1 MALHVKNLRRAAVLT
16 AQLEAQ
22 MIAWRRDFHRHPE
35 LGFQEVRTARQV
47 VDIIAGIP
55 GIEVQTGVAQT
66 GVVALLRGEQP
77 GPTILVRADMDALPI
92 HELNDHAYRSV
103 HDGVMHACGHDAHM
117 AMQLGAMHIL
127 AERRADLHGQ
137 VKFIFQPAEEGPG
150 GAKPMI
156 EAGVMENP
164 RVDAALGYH
173 IWNSLPVGQVG
184 IAAGP
189 VMANT
194 DEFQIHVQGKGGH
207 GAAPHLSVDS
217 IVVAAHVITALQSVV
232 ARSVDP
238 LERAVVT
245 VGKVTAG
252 DRHNIIAH
260 TAHLEGTARSFSPE
274 VAALIPE
281 RVAAIAEH
289 TCKAFGARCH
299 LNYKT
304 IYPATVNDEAMS
316 RRVWAS
322 AVKALGEAH
331 VVPARPSMGG
341 EDMSF
346 FLQAV
351 PGCYFFIGSANPAK
365 GVDVPHH
372 HPEFQIDE
380 DALAVGTRVIVQ
392 AVLDYLAPPGR

>member
-1 MALHVKNLRRAAVLT
+1 MLSS
-16 AQLEAQ
+16 QLEEQ
-22 MIAWRRDFHRHPE
+22 IVSWRRDFHRHPE
-35 LGFQEVRTARQV
+35 LGFQEVRTAHRLAE
-47 VDIIAGIP
+47 IIRTIP
-55 GIEVQTGVAQT
+55 GISLQTGVAQT
-66 GVVALLRGEQP
+66 GLVALLSGSHP

-92 HELNDHAYRSV
+92 QELNEHSYRSCY
-103 HDGVMHACGHDAHM
+103 DGVMHACGHDAHM
-117 AMQLGAMHIL
+117 AMQLGAMHVL
-127 AERRADLHGQ
+127 AEKRDELHGQ
-137 VKFIFQPAEEGPG
+137 VKFVFQPAEEGPG

-156 EAGVMENP
+156 EEGVLANP

-194 DEFQIHVQGKGGH
+194 DEFQIRVQGQGGH

-217 IVVAAHVITALQSVV
+217 VVVAAHVITALQSVV
-232 ARSVDP
+232 SRSVDP
-238 LERAVVT
+238 LDRAVVT

-260 TAHLEGTARSFSPE
+260 TAQLEGTARSFSPE

-289 TCKAFGARCH
+289 TCQAFGARCH
-299 LNYKT
+299 LNYQR
-304 IYPATVNDEAMS
+304 IYPATVNDEEMS

-322 AVKALGEAH
+322 AVKALGEAR

-351 PGCYFFIGSANPAK
+351 PGCYFFIGSANPSK
-365 GVDVPHH
+365 GIDVPHH
-372 HPEFQIDE
+372 HPQFQIDE
-380 DALAVGTRVIVQ
+380 DAMATGTRVIVQ
-392 AVLDYLAPPGR
+392 AVLDYLSPVSPH

>member
-1 MALHVKNLRRAAVLT
+1 LLT
-16 AQLEAQ
+16 ADLESALV
-22 MIAWRRDFHRHPE
+22 AWRRDFHQHPE
-35 LGFQEVRTARQV
+35 LGFQEHRTARRIQE
-47 VDIIAGIP
+47 ILAGWP
-55 GIEVQTGVAQT
+55 ALEVQPGVAGT
-66 GVVALLRGEQP
+66 GIVALLRGGKP
-77 GPTILVRADMDALPI
+77 GPCLLVRADMDGLPI
-92 HELNDHAYRSV
+92 HELNDHPYRSV

-117 AMQLGAMHIL
+117 AMQLGAIQAL
-127 AERRADLHGQ
+127 VARREELHGT
-137 VKFIFQPAEEGPG
+137 VKFVFQPAEEGPG

-156 EAGVMENP
+156 EAGVLDSP
-164 RVDAALGYH
+164 RVDAAIGFH
-173 IWNSLPVGQVG
+173 IWNSLPVGTVG
-184 IAAGP
+184 ITEGP

-194 DEFQIHVQGKGGH
+194 AEFQIDIEGKGGH

-217 IVVAAHVITALQSVV
+217 VVVAAHMITAMQSIV

-245 VGKVTAG
+245 VGKVAAG

-260 TAHLEGTARSFSPE
+260 TARLNGTARSFDPE
-274 VAALIPE
+274 VGRLIPE

-299 LNYKT
+299 LHYED
-304 IYPATVNDEAMS
+304 IYPATVNDPGMC

-322 AVKALGEAH
+322 ATKALGADR
-331 VVPARPSMGG
+331 VVVARPSMGG

-351 PGCYFFIGSANPAK
+351 PGCFFFVGSANPEK
-365 GVDVPHH
+365 GIDVPHH
-372 HPEFQIDE
+372 HPAFQIDE

-392 AVLDYLAPPGR
+392 AVLDYLAPEAPATT